1 MGKHVR
7 WFQSLAWK
15 FFLRMA
21 VAILLVLAGVL
32 AVAYQVAERS
42 ARASAE
48 GTLGRA
54 AQIID
59 RTFSQQTLIMDRGLE
74 VFTQYSGN
82 QANIEKAMQSRSHRS
97 VADTLR
103 DNLALFS
110 AEIAV
115 VVEPDGKWFSC
126 TTDGARQDWSE
137 VGIVQR
143 ALHAEEARAAGILPP
158 YRGFFRIEAGAF
170 QGTYLGVARSLVLP
184 GGKLLGAMLVGQ
196 KLDDKAAKSLQ
207 GLALPGQPDNPSHLA
222 FMGRFQIL
230 GTTSGDPALLQ
241 NLTASPAFPQAKA
254 RVLKGERGEP
264 LPLLSGGRPQLAM
277 LSPLRGA
284 DAPDMEMAHLLLVPL
299 DPLLA
304 PFQKVQKAVF
314 LAGAAGLVLALVLA
328 LTSSRGVTSPL
339 ARLTDATAALAE
351 GERPEI
357 PHLDSQDE
365 VGYLTQAFRALL
377 NELRAK
383 DDLLAALE
391 SLRNQSQDPMAS
403 QAAPSRVSM
412 SAVDV
417 EATVM
422 VPSASQLAAG
432 VLPQAQRKRV
442 TLREG
447 DLFAGRY
454 RIEGI
459 VGKGGMGIVLRAKDQ
474 QLDED
479 VAIKVIRPEH
489 DLTPEF
495 LLQIKQEIRLARKI
509 THKHVLRTHDFGDAE
524 GIPFVSMEYL
534 KGVTLEQL
542 VDDRGALPVPLVLR
556 IGRQVAEGLEAA
568 HAVGVVHRDVKP
580 LNVLFDARGDA
591 KIMDF
596 GLAAPVASRGTN
608 EEGQIFG
615 TPRYMA
621 PEQVRGDRVD
631 PRTDLYA
638 FGIML
643 FVLSTGRPPYD
654 HPSIPDL
661 LRMQL
666 FAPLPRAREIVE
678 GIPEGLDYL
687 IERLMAKDMAD
698 RPSSAA
704 EVVETLKLI
713 AGGGGET
720 RKA

>member
-1 MGKHVR
+1 MAKHVR

-32 AVAYQVAERS
+32 AVAYQVAEKS
-42 ARASAE
+42 ARSSAE
-48 GTLGRA
+48 GTLVRA

-82 QANIEKAMQSRSHRS
+82 QANIEKAMQSRSHGS

-103 DNLALFS
+103 DNLSLFS
-110 AEIAV
+110 AEMAV

-126 TTDGARQDWSE
+126 TTDGARQDWSG

-143 ALHAEEARAAGILPP
+143 ALHAEEARAAGLRPP
-158 YRGFFRIEAGAF
+158 YRGFFRIETGAF
-170 QGTYLGVARSLVLP
+170 QGTYLGVARSIVSP
-184 GGKLLGAMLVGQ
+184 GGQVLGAMLVGQ
-196 KLDDKAAKSLQ
+196 KLDGKAAKTLQ
-207 GLALPGQPDNPSHLA
+207 GIALPGQTDNPSHLA
-222 FMGRFQIL
+222 FMSRFQLL
-230 GTTSGDPALLQ
+230 GSTSGDADLARQ
-241 NLTASPAFPQAKA
+241 LTASPFFAQAKV
-254 RVLKGERGEP
+254 RVSKGERSDP
-264 LPLLSGGRPQLAM
+264 LPLESVGHPHLAM

-304 PFQKVQKAVF
+304 PFRATQKAV
-314 LAGAAGLVLALVLA
+314 LAAGAAGLVIALLLA
-328 LTSSRGVTSPL
+328 LTASRGVTSPL
-339 ARLTDATAALAE
+339 ARLTEATAALAE

-377 NELRAK
+377 SELRAK
-383 DDLLAALE
+383 DDLLVALE
-391 SLRNQSQDPMAS
+391 GLRDQSQDRMAS

-417 EATVM
+417 DATVM
-422 VPSASQLAAG
+422 MPSASQLAAG
-432 VLPQAQRKRV
+432 ALPQPQRKRLV
-442 TLREG
+442 LKEG
-447 DLFAGRY
+447 DLFAARY
-454 RIEGI
+454 RIEGV
-459 VGKGGMGIVLRAKDQ
+459 VGKGGMGVVLKAHDQ

-489 DLTPEF
+489 EVTADF
-495 LLQIKQEIRLARKI
+495 LFQIKQEIRLARKI
-509 THKHVLRTHDFGDAE
+509 SHKHVLRTHDFGDAE
-524 GIPFVSMEYL
+524 GIPFVSMEFL
-534 KGVTLEQL
+534 KGVTLKQL
-542 VDDRGALPVPLVLR
+542 VDDRGALPIPLVLR

-580 LNVLFDARGDA
+580 LNVLFDARGDV

-596 GLAAPVASRGTN
+596 GLAAPVAARGTN

-621 PEQVRGDRVD
+621 PEQVRGERVD

-638 FGIML
+638 LGIML
-643 FVLSTGRPPYD
+643 FELATGRPPYD
-654 HPSIPDL
+654 DPNIGDL

-666 FAPLPRAREIVE
+666 QAPIPRVRDFLGHV
-678 GIPEGLDYL
+678 PEGLEFL
-687 IERLMAKDMAD
+687 IERLMAKDTEH
-698 RPSSAA
+698 RPTSAA
-704 EVVETLKLI
+704 EVVESLKLI
-713 AGGGGET
+713 ASGAGDT